1 MTVKEDGIPS
11 SLAGLS
17 LRDLEYI
24 VAVADHRHF
33 GRAAEACGV
42 SQPALS
48 SQIRKLEGYLGIDL
62 FERATRRVHVT
73 TRGDAVIT
81 QARITI
87 NEARKVLEISRSRDL
102 IFAGSFR
109 LGAITTLGPYL
120 LPHVLRPLRDLYR
133 DVQFLLR
140 EDLTARL
147 VDSVRKG
154 TLDAALMASPIDADD
169 LRHAVVFFEPFLV
182 MHPIGHRY
190 ESMDRVTA
198 DDLTSDDAV
207 LLEDGHCLRNQAL
220 SLCGAG
226 GFGVRPYAPSL
237 ESLRHL
243 VGAGLGYSLMPA
255 LAADGAST
263 LGGLIGYRR
272 FAESPPGRTIGL
284 YWRRSAPDGAP
295 FEALVEFFRE
305 HRPAATEPAP

>member
-1 MTVKEDGIPS
+1 MADKGDGIAA

-17 LRDLEYI
+17 LRDLEYV

-48 SQIRKLEGYLGIDL
+48 SQIRKLEAYLGIDV

-73 TRGDAVIT
+73 VRGDAVVT

-87 NEARKVLEISRSRDL
+87 NEARKVLEVSRSGDL
-102 IFAGSFR
+102 IFAGPFR

-120 LPHVLRPLRDLYR
+120 LPHVLRPLRDRYR
-133 DVQFLLR
+133 GVRFLLR

-147 VDSVRKG
+147 VDSLRKG
-154 TLDAALMASPIDADD
+154 TLDAALLATPVDADD
-169 LRHAVVFFEPFLV
+169 LRHAVVFFEPFML
-182 MHPIGHRY
+182 MHPVGHRF
-190 ESMDRVTA
+190 ESMERITA
-198 DDLTSDDAV
+198 GDLTSGDAV

-220 SLCGAG
+220 ALFSTG
-226 GFGVRPYAPSL
+226 GFGMRPYAPSL
-237 ESLRHL
+237 ESLRQL

-255 LAADGAST
+255 LAAEGAST

-272 FAESPPGRTIGL
+272 FSDSPPGRTIGL
-284 YWRRSAPDGAP
+284 YWRRSVPDRTP

-305 HRPAATEPAP
+305 HRPAATQPVP